1 MALSVAFGLLF
12 QVFRALYSRM
22 VISLVRLMV
31 IKIRLL
37 KVLNLVAVVKIFSKI
52 VIVVDM
58 NIFVCYFIAKRKVFL
73 IKIII

>member
-12 QVFRALYSRM
+12 QIFRALYSRM
-22 VISLVRLMV
+22 VISLVRLMI

-37 KVLNLVAVVKIFSKI
+37 KVLNLIAVVKIFSKI
-52 VIVVDM
+52 VIVVDL

-73 IKIII
+73 IKIIT

>member
-37 KVLNLVAVVKIFSKI
+37 KVLNLIAVVKIFSKI

-58 NIFVCYFIAKRKVFL
+58 NIFVCYFITKRKVFL
-73 IKIII
+73 IKIIT

>member
-1 MALSVAFGLLF
+1 
-12 QVFRALYSRM
+12 
-22 VISLVRLMV
+22 MV

-37 KVLNLVAVVKIFSKI
+37 KVLNLIAVVKIFSKI

-73 IKIII
+73 IKIIT